1 MPALRFVMR
10 EGSPSCGGGIH
21 GGSGVRMLGLI
32 E

>member
-1 MPALRFVMR
+1 MPGLRCCY
-10 EGSPSCGGGIH
+10 EGWKSVCGGGIH